1 MARRKARPRA
11 DSAVE
16 SPSRVFPR
24 PVDLDGVPPP
34 AEGRRVPEDPWPQP
48 AAEPPPP
55 RPPATKPRRRPG
67 GEDPDAPAVPPPPMV
82 VRPVGPDRSPLVP
95 MPMVKPGDALEYFR
109 GGPSASPPRRSPPA
123 SGATVEASI
132 PRPPAVRPSGPD
144 RSSPVPSPPAVSAR
158 VIVPDRAPLA
168 ARRPDSGVESGRIA
182 GSSAGDETTGGA
194 VDWLIRRVRGE
205 APLPSASPVN
215 RSLPRNY
222 RELEPGQGLGL
233 YVPPV
238 RSVGEVPGLFLPVP
252 PDRRG
257 AVERALG
264 WLDPITPAPGRVRL
278 PSGVVVPYAPALPE
292 GSPRYVDRN
301 PGSPASESLD
311 EFRGRQ
317 FAGLR
322 DRLRPFAGER
332 SPGDGPRL
340 IRPGPSPAMLPDE
353 LTLEQF
359 ERLRKRVMVE
369 ADERRGIGSRRPG
382 PVAPAVVP
390 GPSPSAGPTD
400 ASPEVSGPAGDPNGP
415 GPGASFSFPSLDG
428 RSGVRTE
435 LDELLERLER
445 LERGPRVGYDLAG
458 GLPGSNYRMG

>member
-1 MARRKARPRA
+1 MARTR
-11 DSAVE
+11 
-16 SPSRVFPR
+16 
-24 PVDLDGVPPP
+24 
-34 AEGRRVPEDPWPQP
+34 
-48 AAEPPPP
+48 
-55 RPPATKPRRRPG
+55 RRRPPVSSTPESGRPSLPDLPEQVLAPAFEWPRPGGDQVGEGREVGGDRAQERPIRVDPPPLPARVRRPAG
-67 GEDPDAPAVPPPPMV
+67 GEGPGSLALPSPPTVAPDRASVPV
-82 VRPVGPDRSPLVP
+82 RGVRPGAGPGRIAGSPA
-95 MPMVKPGDALEYFR
+95 GDDPL
-109 GGPSASPPRRSPPA
+109 PSASPPRRSPPA

-132 PRPPAVRPSGPD
+132 PRPPAV
-144 RSSPVPSPPAVSAR
+144 SAR

-168 ARRPDSGVESGRIA
+168 ARRPGSGVESGRIA

-205 APLPSASPVN
+205 APRPSASPVD

-257 AVERALG
+257 VAARALD
-264 WLDPITPAPGRVRL
+264 WLNPVAPVRGRALL
-278 PSGVVVPYAPALPE
+278 PSGLTVPYAPALPE

-322 DRLRPFAGER
+322 DRLRPFVGER

-390 GPSPSAGPTD
+390 GPSPSGGPTD